1 MELVQALRQR
11 WWLVLGALLIVL
23 LALSTRLATFYT
35 DVLWFRSIGFVRVFW
50 TLLTTQLGLGILAGL
65 VLALLIGSNLMLAR
79 RLAPRYRIPS
89 PGEENVERYRQLI
102 EPVARP
108 LLLVVAVVIGVLS
121 GLSIA
126 PQWPRYVMWANATE
140 FGRLDPQFGRDLGYF
155 VFVLPFHTLVNS
167 WLFTALVITVLMTV
181 VAHYVFGGIRPQAAG
196 QRLTPQVNVHL
207 SVLLAA
213 LVAVRAW
220 GFWLDRYMLSYSPR
234 GQVTGLSYT
243 DVNAELLALRL
254 LTIIAAVCVV
264 LFLLNIRF
272 RGWLLPAAGVGIL
285 VIAAVVLMGIYPAV
299 VQRLQVD
306 PQELPRE
313 EPFIERNLE
322 LTRFGFNLELDE
334 VAFEDFPANEEL
346 TDQQVADNQTTL
358 ESIRL
363 WDPTTLQNTYQQL
376 QELRP
381 YYDFRDVDVDRYN
394 IGGEIEQ
401 VMLSV
406 REVATTDLPD
416 QARTWQ
422 NQTMVYTHG
431 YGLVSSAVSTRR
443 RDGQPVFLVNNIPP
457 AGVDELVVDNP
468 RIYIGEAP
476 PPYSI
481 VGTTEDELDYDLG
494 EGQPVER
501 FRYDGADGVG
511 VGSLLRRLAFA
522 LRFAEPN
529 IVLTNLTTDE
539 SKIMFNRT
547 VRDRVQDVAPYLKL
561 DHDAYP
567 VAVDGRVK
575 WILDAYTTTDMVPY
589 SERVDL
595 ATSTISE
602 QTRLQAV
609 PDENG
614 QVTLQEQLVQVP
626 GLTGDA
632 NYIRNSIK
640 AVVDAYDGTVT
651 LYVVDPE
658 DPLIQTWRKV
668 FPDSFTDVNQASE
681 ALRAHFRYPEDM
693 FRVQASIFETYH
705 IPTAE
710 AFYNKDD
717 AWNTPTDAQFG
728 ANNPD
733 SQEQRMMR
741 PYYLL
746 MRLPGEENE
755 EFALIQ
761 PFTPEG
767 RNNLIGWLAG
777 RSDGDNYGQLKAFRM
792 PPTKTVFG
800 PQQIQARINQDDAI
814 SEQITLWNQSGARVR
829 YGNLLVIPVEDSLLY
844 AQPLFLRAQQ
854 SEIPELRRTVL
865 VFGDQVV
872 MEPTLEEA
880 LEAVFGSAAPG
891 VEVPEGAEDDA
902 AEGEEGEE
910 GETPPDDADAPS
922 GADLDDPDVAAA
934 LERAIEAFDG
944 AEQALSEG
952 DLGAYQRLTDEA
964 EAALREVQ
972 QLLGGEGAPAPED
985 GAGEPAA
992 GASEPAAA
1000 ATEP

>member
-1 MELVQALRQR
+1 MELLQALRQR
-11 WWLVLGALLIVL
+11 WWLVVGALVIVL
-23 LALSTRLATFYT
+23 IALSTRLATFYT
-35 DVLWFRSIGFVRVFW
+35 DLLWFRSIGFVRVFW
-50 TLLTTQLGLGILAGL
+50 TLLTTQLGLGIVAGL
-65 VLALLIGSNLMLAR
+65 VLSALLAVNLMLAR

-89 PGEENVERYRQLI
+89 PAEEVVERYRQLV
-102 EPVARP
+102 EPIARP
-108 LLLVVAVVIGVLS
+108 LLFAVSIAVGILS
-121 GLSIA
+121 GLSVA
-126 PQWPRYVMWANATE
+126 PQWPRYVQWANATE
-140 FGRLDPQFGRDLGYF
+140 FGRVDPQFGKDLGYF

-181 VAHYVFGGIRPQAAG
+181 VAHYLFGGIRPQAAG

-220 GFWLDRYMLSYSPR
+220 GFWLDRYMLSYSER

-254 LTIIAAVCVV
+254 LTIIAAICVV

-285 VIAAVVLMGIYPAV
+285 LIAAVVLMGIYPAI

-306 PQELPRE
+306 PQELARE

-322 LTRFGFNLELDE
+322 LTRFGFDIALNE
-334 VAFEDFPANEEL
+334 VTFEDFPANSEL
-346 TDQQVADNQTTL
+346 SAEAVQSNRTTL

-363 WDPTTLQNTYQQL
+363 WDPATLQNTYQQL

-381 YYDFRDVDVDRYN
+381 YYDFRDVDVDRYTLDGN
-394 IGGEIEQ
+394 LQQ

-406 REVATTDLPD
+406 REVATNDLPA
-416 QARTWQ
+416 QAQTWQ
-422 NQTMVYTHG
+422 NQALVYTHG
-431 YGLVSSAVSTRR
+431 FGLVSSSVSTRR

-457 AGVDELVVDNP
+457 QGVPELELENP
-468 RIYIGEAP
+468 RIYFGESP

-481 VGTTEDELDYDLG
+481 IGTTEDELDYDLG

-501 FRYDGADGVG
+501 YRYTGADGVG
-511 VGSLLRRLAFA
+511 VNSLLRRLAFT

-529 IVLTNLTTDE
+529 ILLSGLINDE
-539 SKIMFNRT
+539 SRILYNRA
-547 VRDRVQDVAPYLKL
+547 VRDRVEDVAPFLKL

-567 VAVDGRVK
+567 VAVDDRIK
-575 WILDAYTTTDMVPY
+575 WVVDAYTTTDMLPY
-589 SERVDL
+589 SERIDL
-595 ATSTISE
+595 ATSTVSE
-602 QTRLQAV
+602 QQVLQAV
-609 PDENG
+609 ANEEG
-614 QVTLQEQLVQVP
+614 QVSLQETTQQVP
-626 GLTGDA
+626 GLRGTA
-632 NYIRNSIK
+632 NYIRNSVK
-640 AVVDAYDGTVT
+640 AVVDAYDGSVT
-651 LYVVDPE
+651 LYVMEPD

-668 FPDSFTDVNQASE
+668 FPDSFTDVDEASE
-681 ALRAHFRYPEDM
+681 QLRTHFRYPEDM
-693 FRVQASIFETYH
+693 FRVQASMFETYH

-717 AWNTPTDAQFG
+717 AWNTPVDAQFG

-733 SQEQRMMR
+733 SQERRTMR

-746 MRLPGEENE
+746 MRLPGEEAE

-767 RNNLIGWLAG
+767 RANLIGWLAG
-777 RSDGDNYGQLKAFRM
+777 RSDGENYGQLKAYRM
-792 PPTKTVFG
+792 PPTRTVFG
-800 PQQIQARINQDDAI
+800 PEQIQARINQDDAV
-814 SEQITLWNQSGARVR
+814 SQQITLWNQSGSRVR

-880 LEAVFGSAAPG
+880 LQEVFGDAAPG
-891 VEVPEGAEDDA
+891 IEVPEGAE
-902 AEGEEGEE
+902 
-910 GETPPDDADAPS
+910 ETAGDEDAPDE
-922 GADLDDPDVAAA
+922 ADVTPDGGDVDDPQVAEA
-934 LERAIEAFDG
+934 LERAIEAFD
-944 AEQALSEG
+944 AADQALSEG
-952 DLGAYQRLTDEA
+952 DLGEYQRLTGEA

-972 QLLGGEGAPAPED
+972 ELLGGAAAATFGDAPEEAPPD
-985 GAGEPAA
+985 AT
-992 GASEPAAA
+992 EPAAA

>member
-1 MELVQALRQR
+1 MELLQVLRQR
-11 WWLVLGALLIVL
+11 WWLVLGVVVILL

-35 DVLWFRSIGFVRVFW
+35 DVLWFRSIGFDQVFW
-50 TLLTTQLGLGILAGL
+50 ALLTTQFGLAIVAGLILTVLLAG
-65 VLALLIGSNLMLAR
+65 NLMLAR

-89 PGEENVERYRQLI
+89 SAEESVERYRQLI
-102 EPVARP
+102 EPIARP
-108 LLLVVAVVIGVLS
+108 LLITVSAVVGVLS
-121 GLSIA
+121 GLSVA
-126 PQWPRYVMWANATE
+126 PEWPRYVMWANATA
-140 FGRLDPQFGRDLGYF
+140 FGRTDPQFNRDLGYF
-155 VFVLPFHTLVNS
+155 VFELPFQTLVYS
-167 WLFTALVITVLMTV
+167 WLFTALVITVLMTL
-181 VAHYVFGGIRPQAAG
+181 VAHYVFGGIRPQAVG

-220 GFWLDRYMLSYSPR
+220 GFWLDRYLLSYSER

-243 DVNAELLALRL
+243 DVHATLGALGL
-254 LTIIAAVCVV
+254 LTIISVICVA

-272 RGWLLPAAGVGIL
+272 RGWLLPAAGVAIL
-285 VIAAVVLMGIYPAV
+285 LILTVVLSGIIPAII
-299 VQRLQVD
+299 QRIQVD

-313 EPFIERNLE
+313 REYIDRNLE
-322 LTRFGFNLELDE
+322 MTRFAFNLGLDE
-334 VAFEDFPANEEL
+334 VAFEDFPANAEL

-363 WDPTTLQNTYQQL
+363 WDPATLQNTYQQL

-381 YYDFRDVDVDRYN
+381 YYDFRDVDVDRYDL
-394 IGGEIEQ
+394 GGDDLQQ

-406 REVATTDLPD
+406 REVATTDLPA

-422 NQTMVYTHG
+422 NQAMVYTHG
-431 YGLVSSAVSTRR
+431 YGLVSSSVSTRR
-443 RDGQPVFLVNNIPP
+443 RDGQPVFLVDNIPP
-457 AGVDELVVDNP
+457 RGVPELLVENP
-468 RIYIGEAP
+468 RIYFGEAP

-501 FRYDGADGVG
+501 FRYGGEDGIPVD
-511 VGSLLRRLAFA
+511 SLLRRFAFA

-529 IVLTNLTTDE
+529 ILLSGLITDD
-539 SKIMFNRT
+539 SRIMYNRH
-547 VRDRVQDVAPYLKL
+547 VRERVQDVAPYLKL

-567 VAVDGRVK
+567 AAVDGRVK
-575 WILDAYTTTDMVPY
+575 WILDAYATTDMMPY
-589 SERVDL
+589 SERIDL
-595 ATSTISE
+595 ASATVSE
-602 QTRLQAV
+602 QQVLQAV
-609 PDENG
+609 AEDG
-614 QVTLQEQLVQVP
+614 QITLQEQSQQVP
-626 GLTGDA
+626 GLRGTA
-632 NYIRNSIK
+632 NYIRNSVK

-651 LYVVDPE
+651 LYVVDPD
-658 DPLIQTWRKV
+658 DPLIQTWRKA
-668 FPDSFTDVNQASE
+668 FPDSFTDVEEASDQ
-681 ALRAHFRYPEDM
+681 LRAHFRYPEDM
-693 FRVQASIFETYH
+693 FRVQAMMFETYH

-717 AWNTPTDAQFG
+717 AWNVPLDAQFL

-733 SQEQRMMR
+733 SQENRTMR

-777 RSDGDNYGQLKAFRM
+777 RSDGQNYGQLKAFRM

-800 PQQIQARINQDDAI
+800 PEQIQARINQDDAV
-814 SEQITLWNQSGARVR
+814 SQQITLWNQSGSRVR
-829 YGNLLVIPVEDSLLY
+829 YGNLLVIPIEDSLLY
-844 AQPLFLRAQQ
+844 AQPLFLRAEQ

-872 MEPTLEEA
+872 MEPTLQEA
-880 LEAVFGSAAPG
+880 LAAVFGPASPG
-891 VEVPEGAEDDA
+891 VDLPEGAEA
-902 AEGEEGEE
+902 PAEGEE
-910 GETPPDDADAPS
+910 PPEAPS
-922 GADLDDPDVAAA
+922 GEQLADPAVAAA
-934 LERAIEAFDG
+934 LDRAIAAFD
-944 AEQALSEG
+944 AADQALADG
-952 DLGAYQRLTDEA
+952 DLGEYQRQTAEA

-972 QLLGGEGAPAPED
+972 RLLGEAAAPDEAAPS
-985 GAGEPAA
+985 EPV
-992 GASEPAAA
+992 ASEPAAA
-1000 ATEP
+1000 ASEP